1 MSNPKFSIMTPVLLG
16 MFLVALVPIFF
27 VAYAGIGSAIGLLNQ
42 ASSDGKSN
50 IKTLTPH
57 AQLKQ
62 NEKGNQL
69 VLSLGLM
76 DKVLLT
82 PVDSLSFSDE
92 FVLAQGKGTWLVLRE
107 RDGKPTFL
115 TASNRAD
122 YLTLRLQLGVPEALV
137 MAALPQP

>member
-69 VLSLGLM
+69 VLSLARM

-92 FVLAQGKGTWLVLRE
+92 FVR
-107 RDGKPTFL
+107 
-115 TASNRAD
+115 
-122 YLTLRLQLGVPEALV
+122 
-137 MAALPQP
+137 